1 VTLMIDVPRLRDP
14 LQSLVYGAVLAM
26 VIGWVL
32 HIGKDVL
39 LPIVFSVLVA
49 YVIVGTTRLVARI
62 PGIGHRLPTSL
73 QYSVALMVIATA
85 LWFTFWL
92 VVGNLGRALEL
103 APVYQESL
111 LSTIQNVATWFG
123 VESPTWAT
131 VRGSVMAQ
139 VSPQTL
145 VASAL
150 ALVTSTASVLVL
162 GVLYVAFLL
171 IEMSTAER
179 KLTMLS
185 SNPKVTAQVQKIV
198 GHINDRIGTYLALKT
213 FVCLVTGVATW
224 MVMYAMGLELAVF
237 FGVLVALMNYI
248 PYLGSALGV
257 ILPGA
262 LGLLQFGPSSELL
275 LLLGLLLAL
284 QFVLGNIVDPYLM
297 ANSLNLSPLTIVA
310 SLAGWAALWG
320 LPGAFLAVPLT
331 ACIVM
336 VLAEFDGT
344 RPIAVLLS
352 KTGRLGDE
360 VDSRQVVVS
369 SSGHQR
375 TS

>member
-1 VTLMIDVPRLRDP
+1 MSDSARLRDP
-14 LQSLVYGAVLAM
+14 LQSLVYGAVLVVA
-26 VIGWVL
+26 IGWLL

-39 LPIVFSVLVA
+39 LPIVFSVLVV
-49 YVIVGTTRLVARI
+49 YVIVGTTRLVGRI
-62 PGIGHRLPTSL
+62 PGLGPRLPMSL
-73 QYSVALMVIATA
+73 QYSAALMVIATT

-103 APVYQESL
+103 APSYQQSL
-111 LSTIQNVATWFG
+111 LSTIQGVAERLG

-139 VSPQTL
+139 INPQAL
-145 VASAL
+145 VAAAL

-185 SNPKVTAQVQKIV
+185 NDPKVTAQVQKIV
-198 GHINDRIGTYLALKT
+198 GHINDRVGTYLALKT
-213 FVCLVTGVATW
+213 FVCLITGVATW
-224 MVMYAMGLELAVF
+224 MVMYALGLELAVF

-248 PYLGSALGV
+248 PYLGSVLGV
-257 ILPGA
+257 ILPGM
-262 LGLLQFGPSSELL
+262 LGLLQFGPSTDLALL
-275 LLLGLLLAL
+275 LVLLVSL
-284 QFVLGNIVDPYLM
+284 QFVLGNVVDPYLM

-310 SLAGWAALWG
+310 SLAGWGALWG
-320 LPGAFLAVPLT
+320 IPGAFLAVPLT

-336 VLAEFDGT
+336 VLAEFDVT

-352 KTGRLGDE
+352 KTGQLGDE
-360 VDSRQVVVS
+360 PSL
-369 SSGHQR
+369 GHADPG
-375 TS
+375 

>member
-1 VTLMIDVPRLRDP
+1 MSDVPRVRDP
-14 LQSLVYGAVLAM
+14 FQSLVYGAVLAM

-39 LPIVFSVLVA
+39 LPIVFSVLVV

-62 PGIGHRLPTSL
+62 PGLGRRLPTSV
-73 QYSVALMVIATA
+73 QYTVALMVIATA

-92 VVGNLGRALEL
+92 VVGNLSRALEL
-103 APVYQESL
+103 APTYQESL
-111 LSTIQNVATWFG
+111 LGAIQRVATRFG

-131 VRGSVMAQ
+131 VRGSVLAQ
-139 VSPQTL
+139 VNPQTL
-145 VASAL
+145 VAYAL

-171 IEMSTAER
+171 IEMSTADR
-179 KLTMLS
+179 KIGKLS
-185 SNPKVTAQVQKIV
+185 SDPKVIAQLQKIV
-198 GHINDRIGTYLALKT
+198 VHINDRVGTYLALKT
-213 FVCLVTGVATW
+213 FVGLLTGVTSW
-224 MVMYAMGLELAVF
+224 MVMAALGLELAVF

-248 PYLGSALGV
+248 PYLGSVLGV
-257 ILPGA
+257 VIPGVV
-262 LGLLQFGPSSELL
+262 GLIQFGPSSDLVILLVLL
-275 LLLGLLLAL
+275 LTI

-297 ANSLNLSPLTIVA
+297 ANSLNLSPLAIVA
-310 SLAGWAALWG
+310 SLAGWGALWG
-320 LPGAFLAVPLT
+320 IPGAFLAVPLT
-331 ACIVM
+331 ACIAM

-352 KTGRLGDE
+352 KTGQLGDE
-360 VDSRQVVVS
+360 
-369 SSGHQR
+369 